1 MTASPAR
8 SSSGGV
14 SLDVE
19 VKVRASRTAVLGIR
33 NGRLSVA
40 LAAPPVDGA
49 ANEAL
54 RRALADFFD
63 VPRQAVQLAAGERSR
78 RKRVELSGLT
88 LEQALARIGALGE
101 G

>member
-33 NGRLSVA
+33 DGRLSVA

-54 RRALADFFD
+54 RRALAYFFD

-88 LEQALARIGALGE
+88 LEQVLARIGALGE